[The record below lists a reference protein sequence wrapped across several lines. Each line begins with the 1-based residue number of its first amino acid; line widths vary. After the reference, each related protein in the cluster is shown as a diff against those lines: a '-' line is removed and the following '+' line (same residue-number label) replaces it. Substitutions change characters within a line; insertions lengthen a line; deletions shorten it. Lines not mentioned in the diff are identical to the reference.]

1 DCAIVVMSLFI
12 VDVHLIALSVLAAIA
27 TNLILAMNHKPG
39 RYQPKPQTA

>member
-1 DCAIVVMSLFI
+1 
-12 VDVHLIALSVLAAIA
+12 AIA